1 MSDARDD
8 EALGWAGDDDPT
20 LAPEGVPG
28 GPGGPAAPRGRG
40 PRRGETAPAA
50 PRTVLDEAEDAEDRA
65 ADREL
70 EEAERASAQLSS
82 AALIGLGV
90 LGGVY
95 LLYTIGWIVFFSRYE
110 LAIDMTFGVF
120 SDLIARTLAI
130 AAAPLWFVAT
140 LLVTQRRDL
149 RYRFLW
155 LVIGVLV
162 LVPWPFL
169 IGGGA

>member
-1 MSDARDD
+1 MSDPRDD

-20 LAPEGVPG
+20 LVPTST
-28 GPGGPAAPRGRG
+28 
-40 PRRGETAPAA
+40 TASTGASA
-50 PRTVLDEAEDAEDRA
+50 KTGARAGTGAEAVPRTVLDEAEEAEDRA
-65 ADREL
+65 VEREL
-70 EEAERASAQLSS
+70 AEAEAASAQLGS
-82 AALIGLGV
+82 AALIALGV

-95 LLYTIGWIVFFSRYE
+95 LLYTIGWVIVFTRYE
-110 LAIDMTFGVF
+110 VASEMTFGVF
-120 SDLIARTLAI
+120 SDLISRTLAV

-140 LLVTQRRDL
+140 LTLTQRRDL

>member
-1 MSDARDD
+1 
-8 EALGWAGDDDPT
+8 
-20 LAPEGVPG
+20 
-28 GPGGPAAPRGRG
+28 
-40 PRRGETAPAA
+40 
-50 PRTVLDEAEDAEDRA
+50 VLDEAEDAEDRA
-65 ADREL
+65 AEREL

-95 LLYTIGWIVFFSRYE
+95 LLYTIGWVITFTRYE
-110 LAIDMTFGVF
+110 VASELTVGVF
-120 SDLIARTLAI
+120 TDLVARTLAI

-140 LLVTQRRDL
+140 LTLTQRRDI

-169 IGGGA
+169 IGGAA